1 MAVFAYR
8 AVGADAAA
16 VSGMIVADSPRAARD
31 TLRSRGLTVHEV
43 TADHSAGGT
52 SSRVRGR
59 LHFRTSGTNAKTV
72 AFIRELSTLLGV
84 GIPLLEAIDT
94 VKRQHPH
101 GRFGAAL
108 LALRDRISAGVS
120 LADAMRE
127 QPDIFEELCVSI
139 TEVGEST
146 GTLDAA
152 LERVAEFKERSLAFR
167 NRLGT
172 VLLYPSIVLV
182 MAVGVSVL
190 LMTVVVPNLLAAIV
204 ESGQEL
210 PLPTRVVKA
219 ASDFLVARWWVLAI
233 AIGTVAVAGRA
244 LLATPRARFAWDRA
258 QLRIPVVGELLRKQA
273 IVRLSVVLSA
283 LLRSGVV
290 FVRALQISRAA
301 TPNLVMKDALR
312 KCEEAVGA
320 GRDISGALEE
330 TGAFPPVVVQVVSVG
345 QHSGRLEEMLD
356 RLAADYD
363 RQVATAAG
371 RLTALLEP
379 ALILVLVVIVGFI
392 VLATIL
398 PMLEAANAF

>member
-8 AVGADAAA
+8 AVGQDAAA
-16 VSGMIVADSPRAARD
+16 ISGMIVADSPRAARD

-43 TADHSAGGT
+43 TADHGAGGK
-52 SSRVRGR
+52 SARAARR
-59 LHFRTSGTNAKTV
+59 LRFRISGTNAKTV

-94 VKRQHPH
+94 IKRQHPH
-101 GRFGAAL
+101 GPFGAAL

-127 QPDIFEELCVSI
+127 QPDIFDELCVNI

-204 ESGQEL
+204 ESGQQL
-210 PLPTRVVKA
+210 PLPTRIVRA
-219 ASDFLVARWWVLAI
+219 ASDFLVARWWVLLMAI
-233 AIGTVAVAGRA
+233 AIVIAGIRA
-244 LLATPRARFAWDRA
+244 LLAMPRVRFAWHRA
-258 QLRIPVVGELLRKQA
+258 QLRIPVVGDLLRKQA
-273 IVRLSVVLSA
+273 IVRLSVVLST

-290 FVRALQISRAA
+290 FVRALQIGRAA
-301 TPNLVMKDALR
+301 VPNLVLKDALR

-379 ALILVLVVIVGFI
+379 ALILMLVVIVGFI

>member
-16 VSGMIVADSPRAARD
+16 VNGMIVADSPRAARD

-43 TADHSAGGT
+43 TADQSTGT
-52 SSRVRGR
+52 KSSRGR
-59 LHFRTSGTNAKTV
+59 SRFRFRTSGTNARTV

-94 VKRQHPH
+94 IKRQHPH
-101 GRFGAAL
+101 GRFGATL

-127 QPDIFEELCVSI
+127 QPDVFDELCVSI

-146 GTLDAA
+146 GTLDVA

-210 PLPTRVVKA
+210 PLPTRIVKA

-233 AIGTVAVAGRA
+233 AVVMLIAGVRA
-244 LLATPRARFAWDRA
+244 LMAMPRVRFAWHRA
-258 QLRIPVVGELLRKQA
+258 QLRIPIVGDLLRKQA
-273 IVRLSVVLSA
+273 IVRLSVVLST

-290 FVRALQISRAA
+290 FVRALQIGRAA
-301 TPNLVMKDALR
+301 TPNLVLKDALR

-379 ALILVLVVIVGFI
+379 ALILVLVVIVGFV